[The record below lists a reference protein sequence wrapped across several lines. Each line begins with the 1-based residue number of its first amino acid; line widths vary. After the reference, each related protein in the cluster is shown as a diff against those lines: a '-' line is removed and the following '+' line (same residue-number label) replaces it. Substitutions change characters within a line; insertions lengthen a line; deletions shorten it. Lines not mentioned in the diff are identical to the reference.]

1 MDDLK
6 RKTLNRTFGITTTD
20 QVLEVTKRN
29 KIMRE
34 AGCCVDV
41 LTRTVGTSTSRV
53 GSSKFGRQGM
63 IVCLFVF
70 VFFLG
75 GGVSIKILFTT
86 VEPPLR

>member
-6 RKTLNRTFGITTTD
+6 RKALNQMFGNSTTD

-41 LTRTVGTSTSRV
+41 LTNTVGTSTSRV
-53 GSSKFGRQGM
+53 GSSKFGKQGM
-63 IVCLFVF
+63 IV
-70 VFFLG
+70 FFLWG
-75 GGVSIKILFTT
+75 GGDMYQSRFLIFIT

>member
-6 RKTLNRTFGITTTD
+6 RKALNQMFGNSTTD

-53 GSSKFGRQGM
+53 GSSKFGKQGM
-63 IVCLFVF
+63 IV
-70 VFFLG
+70 FFSLG
-75 GGVSIKILFTT
+75 RGDMYQSRFYL
-86 VEPPLR
+86 PQWSHR